1 MIWIMTGRKKRLGND
16 VQVGRE
22 KMYRWIERVGGHCVG
37 DSDVVMLMINGSE
50 ILRLPF
56 LHCARD

>member
-37 DSDVVMLMINGSE
+37 GSDVVMLVINGSE

-56 LHCARD
+56 LHCARN